1 MSPTGTRPRGPFGA
15 LLLTLVVASLVL
27 LAPTAQAA
35 CGPHLHRDAARNLVG
50 GKRPPFVIGD
60 SVLAG
65 AMPQVSRAGFEAD
78 AQCARQ
84 KATGF
89 AMVARRLRAG
99 TLPRMVVWALGTN
112 GPQTFADVARLRRM
126 IGPARVLVVVTPRG
140 PVPWT
145 RGTAA
150 AYRKAAARWRNV
162 VAADWA
168 RVSSGRGGWLAP
180 DGIHLQAAGA
190 AGYARLLRS
199 MLRHYPQPA
208 RPERPIAP
216 FVPIPPP
223 PDPAGAAASRAGASV
238 PRSVAAAR
246 PRSGPAASGARDRRG
261 RASSPARSGSARS
274 ADRVRTVSEAASEA
288 SADRRPR
295 VVPSPAASSTLT
307 KIGCGGTQTRPPT
320 RRRVPGRAPLV
331 IGDSVLLGAMPQAAR
346 AGYAVNAHGCRQ
358 IGEGLSVIRDHA
370 RTGTLPQLVVIQL
383 GTNGSVGPTHLRRAL
398 SLLGTRRTLGLLTPR
413 AAGGADTGSGRAMRA
428 FAKRHPDRV
437 RLVDW
442 QRETRGRGGWF
453 QPDGI
458 HLTPSGAAGL
468 ARALGRFLPAAQP
481 APADPPAWQPIP
493 APRPPR
499 VHALRGPDH

>member
-1 MSPTGTRPRGPFGA
+1 VNPVAVRPRGPLGA
-15 LLLTLVVASLVL
+15 LLAALIVASLLVL
-27 LAPTAQAA
+27 VPAAQAA

-84 KATGF
+84 KGTGF

-112 GPQTFADVARLRRM
+112 GPQTFADIARLRRM

-150 AYRKAAARWRNV
+150 AYRKAAARWKNV

-168 RVSSGRGGWLAP
+168 RVSSGRRGWLAP

-199 MLRHYPQPA
+199 MLRFYPRPA
-208 RPERPIAP
+208 PPERPIAP
-216 FVPIPPP
+216 FVPIPAP
-223 PDPAGAAASRAGASV
+223 PDPEGSAAPRAT
-238 PRSVAAAR
+238 
-246 PRSGPAASGARDRRG
+246 
-261 RASSPARSGSARS
+261 ASSS
-274 ADRVRTVSEAASEA
+274 
-288 SADRRPR
+288 
-295 VVPSPAASSTLT
+295 LT

-320 RRRVPGRAPLV
+320 RRRAPGRAPLV

-346 AGYAVNAHGCRQ
+346 VGYAVNAHGCRQ

-370 RTGTLPQLVVIQL
+370 RAGTLPRLVVIQL

-398 SLLGTRRTLGLLTPR
+398 SLLGTGRTLGLLTPR

-442 QRETRGRGGWF
+442 QRETRSRGGWF

-468 ARALGRFLPAAQP
+468 ARALGRLLPAAQP

>member
-1 MSPTGTRPRGPFGA
+1 VSPTGTRPRGPFGA

-84 KATGF
+84 KGTGF
-89 AMVARRLRAG
+89 AMVARRLHAG

-112 GPQTFADVARLRRM
+112 GPQTFADIARLRRM
-126 IGPARVLVVVTPRG
+126 IGSTRVLVVVTPRG

-145 RGTAA
+145 GSTAA

-168 RVSSGRGGWLAP
+168 RYSSGRRSWLAP

-208 RPERPIAP
+208 PPAKPIAP
-216 FVPIPPP
+216 FVPIPAPP
-223 PDPAGAAASRAGASV
+223 APDGSTVGDAAHSRVS
-238 PRSVAAAR
+238 RS
-246 PRSGPAASGARDRRG
+246 
-261 RASSPARSGSARS
+261 SSH
-274 ADRVRTVSEAASEA
+274 A
-288 SADRRPR
+288 SADHRPR
-295 VVPSPAASSTLT
+295 VVPPPAALGTLV
-307 KIGCGGTQTRPPT
+307 KVGCGGTQTRPPT
-320 RRRVPGRAPLV
+320 RRRTPGRAPLV

-370 RTGTLPQLVVIQL
+370 RAGTLPRLIVIQL
-383 GTNGSVGPTHLRRAL
+383 GTNGTVGPTHLRRAL
-398 SLLGTRRTLGLLTPR
+398 SLLGTGRTLGLLTPR

-428 FAKRHPDRV
+428 FARRHPDRV

-468 ARALGRFLPAAQP
+468 ARALGRLLPAAQP

-499 VHALRGPDH
+499 VHDLRGPDH